1 MKAMH
6 VGTSETE
13 VQGIHEFVYK
23 KYGSEFE
30 GYPSIVGAGNNGC
43 ILHYI
48 ENSKTRVENDL
59 VLMDVGAE
67 YHGYT
72 ADVTEHPA
80 NGNLQLNKN

>member
-6 VGTSETE
+6 VGMKQRNSRVFMNLSTKNTVVSLRL
-13 VQGIHEFVYK
+13 
-23 KYGSEFE
+23 
-30 GYPSIVGAGNNGC
+30 PSIVGAGNNGC

-72 ADVTEHPA
+72 ADVTRTISC
-80 NGNLQLNKN
+80 

>member
-6 VGTSETE
+6 VGMSEKFKVFMNLSTKNT
-13 VQGIHEFVYK
+13 VV
-23 KYGSEFE
+23 SLRL
-30 GYPSIVGAGNNGC
+30 PSIVGAGNNGLYSS
-43 ILHYI
+43 LHL

-72 ADVTEHPA
+72 ADVTEQPA
-80 NGNLQLNKN
+80 NLQLNKN